1 MACFEVRRRAYF
13 APDGAAVRPLP
24 RFAADIGLLMGEY
37 F

>member
-24 RFAADIGLLMGEY
+24 RFAADIGLLIGEY